1 MSWSEDDPGQGSPDG
16 ISALAVMIGEVADAA
31 ASAQSNLQKLKD
43 QASDAIWRGPAADA
57 FHSRIDKL
65 PGHLQKLATSYD
77 DARSGFKTYSA
88 AVADIKQRQSTIEK
102 EISAAQSA
110 HSTATQQQA
119 SYTPPDAGTS
129 GASTKNPYDD
139 AVAAAASRL
148 STATGKLHALADDRK
163 SADSQVKGSLKDAHN
178 DGMKNKSGW
187 AHFWDAVSQVLAVI
201 AIVLI
206 VIAVIAVCV
215 AFPEAIAAFIAAD
228 GLLASLAAGGSV
240 LATAA
245 FGGALGTAMTVTG
258 LLSLGATIGQYAN
271 GEGSLTHLLIS
282 AALTLGPF
290 AIAKGVKYLA
300 GLKTGLA
307 GLEDA
312 GAAGNALDDAG
323 GISNVPQVK
332 LTTAED
338 DAIKDYSG
346 AAYGQ
351 LNSHLRNGVPMPGY
365 LSDLSD
371 NLSSA
376 LSKLPDYKGMVYRGT
391 NLDPAQVARYV
402 PGQTVTESA
411 FTSSSTTRP
420 FPGNTQFTIMSSSG
434 KDISGLS
441 SIPNEDEVLFD
452 KGANFKVLSNDTVNG
467 VHRIVLQEVP

>member
-1 MSWSEDDPGQGSPDG
+1 MSWSEDDPGQGAPDG
-16 ISALAVMIGEVADAA
+16 ISALATMIGAVADAA
-31 ASAQSNLQKLKD
+31 SSAQSNLQKLKD

-65 PGHLQKLATSYD
+65 PGHLQQLAASYD
-77 DARSGFKTYSA
+77 DARSGFHAYA
-88 AVADIKQRQSTIEK
+88 ASVADIQQRQSIIEK
-102 EISAAQSA
+102 EISAAQTA
-110 HSTATQQQA
+110 HSSASQQQA
-119 SYTPPDAGTS
+119 AYTPPDG
-129 GASTKNPYDD
+129 GASGTTAKNPYDD

-148 STATGKLHALADDRK
+148 ATATGKLHDLADDRRT
-163 SADSQVKGSLKDAHN
+163 ADSKVKGSLKHAHN

-228 GLLASLAAGGSV
+228 GLLAGLAAGGGV

-245 FGGALGTAMTVTG
+245 FGGTLGTAMTVVG
-258 LLSLGATIGQYAN
+258 LLSLGAEGGQYAN
-271 GEGSLTHLLIS
+271 GEGSLSHLLLS

-290 AIAKGVKYLA
+290 AIAKGGRYLL
-300 GLKTGLA
+300 GLRN

-312 GAAGNALDDAG
+312 GAASRALDDAG
-323 GISNVPQVK
+323 GMANAPEVK
-332 LTTAED
+332 LTTAEE

-351 LNSHLRNGVPMPGY
+351 VNSHLRNGVPMPGY
-365 LSDLSD
+365 LSDVSD

-391 NLDPAQVARYV
+391 DLDPAQVARYV

-411 FTSSSTTRP
+411 FTSSSSTRP

-441 SIPNEDEVLFD
+441 SIPNEDEVLFN
-452 KGANFKVLSNDTVNG
+452 KGAHFTVLSNDTVNG
-467 VHRIVLQEVP
+467 VHRIVLKEVP